1 MSDVVLVTEIREFP
15 VRRGKV
21 RDVYDL
27 GADLLIV
34 ATDRISAFDCIL
46 PTGIPHKGRVLTQLS
61 AFWFNFLK
69 KETPSHLVSAPTAA
83 SEMARIDPVLGAYA
97 GILAGRSMLVR
108 KAKVLPVECVVRGY
122 LAGSG
127 WKSYR
132 ETREV
137 CGTRLPEGLKE
148 SSRLPE
154 PIFTPSTKASIGH
167 DQDLSFEAV
176 ADLLGDELAGKIRD
190 RSIVLYVKARDYA
203 VNRGIIVCDTKFEWG
218 LIDGELT
225 LVDEALTPDSSRF
238 WPVDQY
244 SPGRPQVS
252 FDKQFV
258 RDWLEGTGWNKTPP
272 APELPDDV
280 VRKTSAKYIEAFEKL
295 TGKKFPYQIKMTG

>member
-21 RDVYDL
+21 RDIYDL
-27 GADLLIV
+27 GTQLLIV

-61 AFWFNFLK
+61 VFWFDFLK
-69 KETPSHLVSAPTAA
+69 KETRSHLVSAPTAA
-83 SEMARIDPVLGAYA
+83 SDVAHIDPVLGSCA
-97 GILAGRSMLVR
+97 GMLAGRSMLVR
-108 KAKVLPVECVVRGY
+108 KARVLPVECVVRGY

-132 ETREV
+132 ERQEV
-137 CGTRLPEGLKE
+137 CGVKLPEGLKE
-148 SSRLPE
+148 SSRLPA
-154 PIFTPSTKASIGH
+154 PIFTPTTKAETGH
-167 DQDLSFEAV
+167 DRELAFDAV
-176 ADLLGDELAGKIRD
+176 ADLLGDEMAEKVRD
-190 RSIVLYVKARDYA
+190 RSIALYVKARDYA
-203 VNRGIIVCDTKFEWG
+203 LGRGIIVCDTKFEWG

-258 RDWLEGTGWNKTPP
+258 RDWLETTGWKKTPP
-272 APELPDDV
+272 APELPEEV
-280 VRKTSAKYIEAFEKL
+280 VRKTSAKYIEAYEKL
-295 TGKKFPYQIKMTG
+295 TGKKFPRT